1 MFPLASWKISNYA
14 EGVMST
20 FEPPVRQTL
29 VAHMDR
35 LFAIL
40 NRRGLPQTFLN
51 NVTKGDPAWTRDYR
65 NKDFRVGTVD
75 AVFSRLSAIWP
86 ADTEWPQDIPR
97 PEPAAIEPGILL
109 EVADRLAKA
118 ASPNTEKANG

>member
-1 MFPLASWKISNYA
+1 MFLLDSWEKPNYQDWI
-14 EGVMST
+14 MSS
-20 FEPPVRQTL
+20 FDPPHRQTI

-65 NKDFRVGTVD
+65 NKNFRVGTVD
-75 AVFSRLSAIWP
+75 AVFARLSAIWP
-86 ADTEWPQDIPR
+86 AGTEWPADIPR
-97 PEPAAIEPGILL
+97 PQPAAVEVEVLA
-109 EVADRLAKA
+109 EVAERLAKA
-118 ASPNTEKANG
+118 KTSNTEDANG